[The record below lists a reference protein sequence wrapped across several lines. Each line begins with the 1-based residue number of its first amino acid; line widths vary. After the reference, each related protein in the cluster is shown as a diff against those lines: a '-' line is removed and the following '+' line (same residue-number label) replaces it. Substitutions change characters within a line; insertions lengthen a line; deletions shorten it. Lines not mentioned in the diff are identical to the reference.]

1 MRIAVAMSGGVD
13 SSVTAALLKAEGH
26 QVIGLTMKLWACA
39 NDGGPDNAELA
50 EARAD
55 TCCSP
60 RDLLDAHAVCAKL
73 GIEHHV
79 LEMADEFSKE
89 VIQDFVDEY
98 ARGRTPNP
106 CVRCNQRIK
115 SKGLIEKAKTLG
127 CEALA
132 TGHYARIDDD
142 PATGLRRLRT
152 SLDDS
157 RDQSYFL
164 FPLTQEELRFLR
176 FPVGERTKVQI
187 RHIAAERGLPVAEKA
202 ESQEVCFVFDNDHR
216 RFLRE
221 RIPESFTPGPILM
234 EDGSEVGRHEGLA
247 GYTIGQRRGL
257 RVAWREPVY
266 VISLDLERNAVI
278 LGPNASLHATG
289 LTASA
294 LHWIAGTPPAAVE
307 FRSQAKIRYRNP
319 LNPCTVRLVGDRA
332 EVRFDAPV
340 RAVTPGQAVVFYDGD
355 VVLGGGW
362 IDGRIG

>member
-39 NDGGPDNAELA
+39 QDGGPDNAELA
-50 EARAD
+50 DARAD

-60 RDLLDAHAVCAKL
+60 KDLLDAHDVCAKL

-79 LEMADEFSKE
+79 LEMAPEFSTE

-98 ARGRTPNP
+98 ARARTPNP

-115 SKGLIEKAKTLG
+115 SKGLIEKAKALG

-152 SLDDS
+152 GLDDS

-187 RHIAAERGLPVAEKA
+187 RNVAADQGLPVAEKA
-202 ESQEVCFVFDNDHR
+202 DSQEVCFVFDNDHR

-221 RIPESFTPGPILM
+221 RIPDSFKPGPILM

-247 GYTIGQRRGL
+247 GHTIGQRRGL
-257 RVAWREPVY
+257 RVAWREPLY
-266 VISLDLERNAVI
+266 VVALDLKRNAVI
-278 LGPNASLHATG
+278 LGPNRSLHTNG
-289 LTASA
+289 LSASA
-294 LHWIAGTPPAAVE
+294 LHWIAGAPPGAE
-307 FRSQAKIRYRNP
+307 FRGQAKIRYRNP
-319 LNPCTVRLVGDRA
+319 HNPCTVRLEGDRA
-332 EVRFDAPV
+332 EVLFDAPV

-355 VVLGGGW
+355 VVIGGGW
-362 IDGRIG
+362 IDERTG

>member
-26 QVIGLTMKLWACA
+26 DVVGLTMKLWECA
-39 NDGGPDNAELA
+39 QDGGPDNVELA
-50 EARAD
+50 EARSD

-60 RDLLDAHAVCAKL
+60 KDLLDAHEVCSNL
-73 GIEHHV
+73 GIQHEV
-79 LEMADEFSKE
+79 VDLSESFSSGI
-89 VIQDFVDEY
+89 VQDFIDEY

-115 SKGLIEKAKTLG
+115 SKGLIEKARALG

-132 TGHYARIDDD
+132 TGHYARLDDD
-142 PATGLRRLRT
+142 PETGLRRLRT
-152 SLDDS
+152 GLDTT

-164 FPLTQEELRFLR
+164 FPIDQEELHFLR
-176 FPVGERTKVQI
+176 FPVGGKTKVEI
-187 RHIAAERGLPVAEKA
+187 RRIAAERGLPVADKH

-221 RIPESFTPGPILM
+221 RRPDAFKTGPILM
-234 EDGSEVGRHEGLA
+234 EDGREVGQHEGLP

-257 RVAWREPVY
+257 RVAWKEPLY
-266 VISLDLERNAVI
+266 VVRLDVERNAVI
-278 LGPNASLHATG
+278 LGPEGSLNAET
-289 LTASA
+289 LTARD
-294 LHWIAGTPPAAVE
+294 LHWIAGEAPATA
-307 FRSQAKIRYRNP
+307 FRAQAKIRYRNP
-319 LNPCTVRLVGDRA
+319 PNPCAIRIVYGGA

-355 VVLGGGW
+355 IVLGGGW
-362 IDGRIG
+362 IA

>member
-13 SSVTAALLKAEGH
+13 SSVTAALLQAAGH

-39 NDGGPDNAELA
+39 KDGGPDNARLA
-50 EARAD
+50 AARSD

-60 RDLLDAHAVCAKL
+60 KDLLDAHAVCAKL

-79 LEMADEFSKE
+79 LEMADAFSGE
-89 VIQDFVDEY
+89 VIRDFVEEY

-115 SKGLIEKAKTLG
+115 SKGLIERARALG

-152 SLDDS
+152 GLDDT

-164 FPLTQEELRFLR
+164 FPLAQEELRFLR
-176 FPVGERTKVQI
+176 FPVGERTKSQI
-187 RHIAAERGLPVAEKA
+187 RRVAAACGLPVAEKA
-202 ESQEVCFVFDNDHR
+202 ESQEVCFVFDHNHR
-216 RFLRE
+216 RFLRD
-221 RIPESFTPGPILM
+221 RIPEAFAPGPILT
-234 EDGSEVGRHEGLA
+234 EDGREVGRHDGLA

-257 RVAWREPVY
+257 RVAWREPLY
-266 VISLDLERNAVI
+266 VVALDLARNAVI
-278 LGPNASLHATG
+278 LGPDASLHAAG
-289 LTASA
+289 LAASA
-294 LHWIAGTPPAAVE
+294 LHWIAGAPPAAQA
-307 FRSQAKIRYRNP
+307 FRAQAKIRYRNP
-319 LNPCTVRLVGDRA
+319 PNPCTVRLDGDRA
-332 EVRFDAPV
+332 EVRFDVPV
-340 RAVTPGQAVVFYDGD
+340 RAVTPGQAVVFYEGD

-362 IDGRIG
+362 IDARTG